1 MRKNY
6 HIKYSKLLILQEKRY
21 FKIVFFVLIGAS
33 LEVAGVGSIGPFIA
47 IMLNPELVN
56 TNDIL
61 RLIVEN
67 SPKSVQENF
76 VFYFGLF
83 LVVLFFIVNSFL
95 AFLFYYIE
103 KISREKTASISNSL
117 LKNYLKNNYNFFLRR
132 NSNELIK
139 NILVETT
146 QVIHGVLLPILQ
158 SFGKIFIILF
168 LCIFLFSINFKFTLY
183 TILFFGIIFSF
194 IFIKTKNILRRLS
207 FKRSQYDKLKYI
219 FSSEALESIKE
230 TKILNSENFFLNK
243 FSKSSLDFAK
253 VHVEVAKYTIFP
265 KYLIEFIV
273 LSSIV
278 FVLIIT
284 SNNFGLVNQLPIIS
298 VFIFAGYRMLPAFH
312 LIYSALSSI
321 KKSEQSLNIIYEDLF
336 KNLLN
341 DNKVLLKKQTDQISF
356 NNSIEFK
363 NVNYKYDEQE
373 YKILSNLNLKIL
385 KNEKIGV
392 IGRTGIG
399 KSTFIDLLTGLLE
412 PTSGSIA
419 IDNKKLDK
427 HNITSWYKNI
437 SYVPQKIFFMG
448 DSLEENITLGQ
459 QSDKIDKEKINQSI
473 EFAEL
478 KFRSKNEENRKDIE
492 ERGKNLSGGE
502 KQRVGIAR
510 AFYCNRDIFILDE
523 STNAID
529 IITEKKLSKKYL
541 NLTKQLF
548 LLVITL
554 KI

>member
-1 MRKNY
+1 
-6 HIKYSKLLILQEKRY
+6 
-21 FKIVFFVLIGAS
+21 
-33 LEVAGVGSIGPFIA
+33 
-47 IMLNPELVN
+47 
-56 TNDIL
+56 
-61 RLIVEN
+61 
-67 SPKSVQENF
+67 
-76 VFYFGLF
+76 
-83 LVVLFFIVNSFL
+83 
-95 AFLFYYIE
+95 
-103 KISREKTASISNSL
+103 
-117 LKNYLKNNYNFFLRR
+117 
-132 NSNELIK
+132 
-139 NILVETT
+139 
-146 QVIHGVLLPILQ
+146 
-158 SFGKIFIILF
+158 
-168 LCIFLFSINFKFTLY
+168 
-183 TILFFGIIFSF
+183 
-194 IFIKTKNILRRLS
+194 
-207 FKRSQYDKLKYI
+207 
-219 FSSEALESIKE
+219 
-230 TKILNSENFFLNK
+230 
-243 FSKSSLDFAK
+243 
-253 VHVEVAKYTIFP
+253 
-265 KYLIEFIV
+265 
-273 LSSIV
+273 
-278 FVLIIT
+278 
-284 SNNFGLVNQLPIIS
+284 
-298 VFIFAGYRMLPAFH
+298 MLPAFH

-373 YKILSNLNLKIL
+373 NKILSNLNLKIL

-392 IGRTGIG
+392 IGKTGIG

-419 IDNKKLDK
+419 IDNKKLDN
-427 HNITSWYKNI
+427 HNITSWYKKI

-529 IITEKKLSKKYL
+529 IITEKNYRK
-541 NLTKQLF
+541 NT
-548 LLVITL
+548 
-554 KI
+554 